1 MLGQIIAKG
10 IVVGGI
16 YSLAALGLSLILG
29 VMRIANLAHGELM
42 MLAMYITFFLFSF
55 FGVPPFISIT
65 FSAPILFLLGLFL
78 YKVAISKLKSEEEQI
93 IFMIGLVI
101 FLQNL
106 TTLICSSNYRSLT
119 YRSEVIKFLS
129 IRLTKMELQA
139 FVFSVI
145 VFVILFLALK
155 NTSWGMAIRACS
167 QNTELSKLV
176 GIDVERI
183 RMYSFALGASLAA
196 AAGSLV
202 APIYYISPTVGFHY
216 TLIGIVIVALAGAGN
231 ILGALFGGFL
241 LGIVEA
247 LTSYYLGAQLK
258 DLSIFLI
265 FVMILLLKPQGLF
278 GGMEGDEGD

>member
-1 MLGQIIAKG
+1 MLEQVVAKG

-16 YSLAALGLSLILG
+16 YSLAAIGLSLILG
-29 VMRIANLAHGELM
+29 VMQIVNLAHGELM

-55 FGVPPFISIT
+55 FGMPPFLSII
-65 FSAPILFLLGLFL
+65 FSAPILFLLGAFL
-78 YKVAISKLKSEEEQI
+78 YKIAISKLKSEEEQI

-101 FLQNL
+101 FLENL
-106 TTLICSSNYRSLT
+106 VTLICSSNYRSLT
-119 YRSEVIKFLS
+119 YRSEVIKFFN
-129 IRLTKMELQA
+129 IRFTKMELEA

-145 VFVILFLALK
+145 VFIILFFALR
-155 NTSWGMAIRACS
+155 NTSWGRAIRACS
-167 QNTELSKLV
+167 QNPELSELV
-176 GIDVERI
+176 GINVERI
-183 RMYSFALGASLAA
+183 KMYSFAIGASLAA

-241 LGIVEA
+241 LGVIEA

-258 DLSIFLI
+258 DLSVFLMFI
-265 FVMILLLKPQGLF
+265 LILLLKPRGLF
-278 GGMEGDEGD
+278 GGMEND